1 MSRLLIALLL
11 ICVLTV
17 ACSGSDEAEPESAPT
32 DTATSAQVEPQAAMQ
47 QQEEIAQPEPQEQTD
62 AQSSQTTQQSAEQPA
77 ASAAS
82 ESTVQPEA
90 EQTQIE
96 VEQEDIEGTPVIEL
110 TPDIIGEHKGV
121 RSERNVLGNPD
132 APVEI
137 RYYGDFT

>member
-1 MSRLLIALLL
+1 
-11 ICVLTV
+11 
-17 ACSGSDEAEPESAPT
+17 
-32 DTATSAQVEPQAAMQ
+32 MQ